1 VARIGRASDGGQITV
16 TSMDKA
22 AGKIKYGF
30 QAKSLYRDT
39 E

>member
-1 VARIGRASDGGQITV
+1 VARVGRASEGGQIAV

-30 QAKSLYRDT
+30 QARSLYRDT